1 MKMKNS
7 IEKSSSLNCS
17 LFSER
22 ERGRGPVQPIKLST
36 EKTTKQSTKKK
47 GGGLH
52 FRLFVVKME
61 SICKAMR
68 KGCGKDNVCVP
79 INPSNETRRK
89 EKIRRR
95 ILVFDR
101 CSWIFNVKVVL

>member
-1 MKMKNS
+1 
-7 IEKSSSLNCS
+7 
-17 LFSER
+17 
-22 ERGRGPVQPIKLST
+22 
-36 EKTTKQSTKKK
+36 
-47 GGGLH
+47 
-52 FRLFVVKME
+52 ME

>member
-17 LFSER
+17 LFPER
-22 ERGRGPVQPIKLST
+22 ERERTSAAHQVING
-36 EKTTKQSTKKK
+36 ENYKTKYKKK
-47 GGGLH
+47 RGGLH

-79 INPSNETRRK
+79 INPSNETRWK

>member
-1 MKMKNS
+1 M
-7 IEKSSSLNCS
+7 
-17 LFSER
+17 
-22 ERGRGPVQPIKLST
+22 QPIKLST